1 MNARPG
7 LAQTKMTVDVVVF
20 TLEGDTLK
28 VLLIKRASEPF
39 MSRLALPGGFL
50 WEGET
55 TQEAAARILHD
66 KAGTDVPEHVFM
78 EQLYTFDDPA
88 RDPRGR
94 VVSVTYYALVP
105 RHRLQIEEGENT
117 EAPALYEIHKLKGLA
132 FDHARI
138 ISYAVGRLQA
148 KLAYT
153 NAAYSLLP
161 ERFTFS
167 QLQRLY
173 EVILDRQLDKR
184 NFRKKYLS
192 LGLIES
198 TNERVSGGRHRP
210 AELYRFRAMTPTE
223 LSEPAL

>member
-1 MNARPG
+1 MNPRPS

-20 TLEGDTLK
+20 TLENDALK
-28 VLLIKRASEPF
+28 ALLIRRSDAPF
-39 MSRLALPGGFL
+39 DGQLALPGGFL
-50 WEGET
+50 WENET
-55 TQEAAARILHD
+55 TLEAARRILHD
-66 KAGTDVPEHVFM
+66 KAGVDGVFM
-78 EQLYTFDDPA
+78 EQLYTFDEPA

-105 RHRLQIEEGENT
+105 RDRLRIEENVHT
-117 EAPALYEIHKLKGLA
+117 EKPDLYDVHQAKNLA
-132 FDHARI
+132 FDHDQILA
-138 ISYAVGRLQA
+138 YATSRLRA
-148 KLAYT
+148 KLSYT

-184 NFRKKYLS
+184 NFRKKYLT
-192 LGLIES
+192 LGFIEA

-210 AELYRFRAMTPTE
+210 AELYRFKQATPAE

>member
-1 MNARPG
+1 MNNARPN
-7 LAQTKMTVDVVVF
+7 LAQAKMTVDVVVF
-20 TLEGDTLK
+20 TLENDVLK
-28 VLLIKRASEPF
+28 ALLIRRAGEPF
-39 MSRLALPGGFL
+39 AGQLALPGGFL

-55 TQEAAARILHD
+55 TLQAAARLLHD
-66 KAGTDVPEHVFM
+66 KAGVNEVFM
-78 EQLYTFDDPA
+78 EQLYTFDEPQ

-105 RHRLQIEEGENT
+105 RDRLQIEESPNT
-117 EAPALYEIHKLKGLA
+117 EAPALYDVSQVKNLA
-132 FDHARI
+132 FDHGQI
-138 ISYAVGRLQA
+138 LDYAVGRLRA
-148 KLAYT
+148 KLGYT

-173 EVILDRQLDKR
+173 EVILDRELDKR

-192 LGLIES
+192 LGFIEA

-210 AELYRFRAMTPTE
+210 AELYRFTTTEPTE